1 MQSLSLSVIGEFKV
15 FCCLF
20 EVGVYYKVIIISGL
34 HLVDCWIGR
43 ISHQCIF
50 IVYQV
55 RSLTQFY
62 SVDVS
67 KSRISEKKCVFNK
80 RTIKVCVSC
89 C

>member
-1 MQSLSLSVIGEFKV
+1 MQSSSVIGEFKV

-20 EVGVYYKVIIISGL
+20 EVVVYHKVIIISGL

-67 KSRISEKKCVFNK
+67 QSRIGVGKCVFIK
-80 RTIKVCVSC
+80 RTVKVCVSC